1 MQAWVTQSAE
11 PGVCGWGQEAGQVG
25 PSTAWGLGG
34 GLRETLAD
42 SEVQR

>member
-1 MQAWVTQSAE
+1 MQGWVTPSAE

-25 PSTAWGLGG
+25 PSPDWGLGG
-34 GLRETLAD
+34 GPQETLAD